1 MVYNKYPR
9 KILIIEKHL
18 LLSTD
23 EKSIPSFRQQLLEIE
38 KQKRK
43 KFKFYLSHLASSL
56 DRILQFPLFLQ
67 SGHHFCC
74 KTSSVSLPL
83 GSATFLLPH
92 SHLIT
97 GYSTS

>member
-1 MVYNKYPR
+1 MGR
-9 KILIIEKHL
+9 
-18 LLSTD
+18 
-23 EKSIPSFRQQLLEIE
+23 SIPSFRQHLLEIE

-43 KFKFYLSHLASSL
+43 KFKFYRSHLASSL
-56 DRILQFPLFLQ
+56 DKILQFPLFLQ

-74 KTSSVSLPL
+74 KTSPVSLPL

-97 GYSTS
+97 RVALHSTTLRIVLPLLIYPTALLN

>member
-1 MVYNKYPR
+1 MGR
-9 KILIIEKHL
+9 
-18 LLSTD
+18 
-23 EKSIPSFRQQLLEIE
+23 SITSFRQQLLEIG

-43 KFKFYLSHLASSL
+43 KFKIYRSHLASSL
-56 DRILQFPLFLQ
+56 DKILQCPLFLQ
-67 SGHHFCC
+67 PEHHLYC

-97 GYSTS
+97 GYSIP